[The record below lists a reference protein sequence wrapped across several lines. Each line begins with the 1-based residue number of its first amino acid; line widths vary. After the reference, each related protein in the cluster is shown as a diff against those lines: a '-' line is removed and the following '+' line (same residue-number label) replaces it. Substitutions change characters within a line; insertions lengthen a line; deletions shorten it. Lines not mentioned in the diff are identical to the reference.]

1 MRLNIL
7 EQVGGILYLP
17 NQWPPPVKGF
27 TLHSNT
33 RFVESEYVSLPTV
46 VNVVVTVVVVVVVFV
61 RVKVV
66 VVVAFDA
73 ASTCF
78 FSRSPLSTISL

>member
-1 MRLNIL
+1 MIRLNIL
-7 EQVGGILYLP
+7 EQVEGILYLP

-33 RFVESEYVSLPTV
+33 RVVESEYVSLATV
-46 VNVVVTVVVVVVVFV
+46 VDVVVVVVVVVVSFG
-61 RVKVV
+61 VKVV

-78 FSRSPLSTISL
+78 FCRSPLSTTSL

>member
-46 VNVVVTVVVVVVVFV
+46 VDVVIEAVVVVVFV
-61 RVKVV
+61 GVKVV

-78 FSRSPLSTISL
+78 FCRSPLSTISL

>member
-7 EQVGGILYLP
+7 EHVVGILYLP
-17 NQWPPPVKGF
+17 NQWPLPVLGF

-33 RFVESEYVSLPTV
+33 RVVESEYVSLVTFVDV
-46 VNVVVTVVVVVVVFV
+46 VFVVVVVVVFV
-61 RVKVV
+61 AVKVV
-66 VVVAFDA
+66 AVVAFDA

-78 FSRSPLSTISL
+78 FCRSPLSTISL

>member
-1 MRLNIL
+1 MNIL

-33 RFVESEYVSLPTV
+33 RFVESEYVLLATV
-46 VNVVVTVVVVVVVFV
+46 VDVVVEAVVVVVFV
-61 RVKVV
+61 VVKVV

>member
-1 MRLNIL
+1 MNIL

-46 VNVVVTVVVVVVVFV
+46 VDVVVEAVVVVVFV
-61 RVKVV
+61 VVKVV

-78 FSRSPLSTISL
+78 FCRSTISL

>member
-1 MRLNIL
+1 M
-7 EQVGGILYLP
+7 YLP

-33 RFVESEYVSLPTV
+33 RFVESEYVSLATV
-46 VNVVVTVVVVVVVFV
+46 VDVVVVFV
-61 RVKVV
+61 GVKVV

-78 FSRSPLSTISL
+78 FCRSPLSTISL